1 MELTILTK
9 EQFEEIIIRLD
20 ALNEHL
26 LKLNSP
32 YNEKF
37 IDNQEFLLMM
47 KISKRTAQSWRD
59 QGRISFS
66 QIGNKIYYRVSD
78 IENFFERNYKKSFI
92 DRRS

>member
-92 DRRS
+92 DSRR

>member
-92 DRRS
+92 DRRR